1 MSVTMLKKLI
11 LNRRTIPI
19 PVPIRNL
26 EEVLVWIDQT
36 FRRGDQAVTK
46 IMIDRKDITEA
57 PTASLDFKKILFTA
71 ESHVEIQ
78 LESAAEL
85 SIQSLDTV
93 RNLSLVLERG
103 LKPCAVNCYQTMQ
116 AKVPTDIEPLQNDL
130 VLIASLMSHFL
141 DLVEIDRVHLK
152 TFKEDHGT
160 LEKIIV
166 ALKMAKANSDWKAYA
181 SILLNQ
187 LEPLIRQVIQEAGD
201 LQGLIFALRT
211 EQQRPATRY

>member
-1 MSVTMLKKLI
+1 MLKKLL
-11 LNRRTIPI
+11 LNRRAIPI
-19 PVPIRNL
+19 PVPLRDL

-46 IMIDRKDITEA
+46 IVIDGRDLTEA
-57 PTASLDFKKILFTA
+57 PAASLDFKKILFTP

-93 RNLSLVLERG
+93 RNLSLVLERS
-103 LKPCAVNCYQTMQ
+103 LKPCAVNCYQTMPS
-116 AKVPTDIEPLQNDL
+116 KVPSEIEAIHNDL
-130 VLIASLMSHFL
+130 VLIGNLMRHFL

-152 TFKEDHGT
+152 TFKEDHGI
-160 LEKIIV
+160 LEKIIA
-166 ALKMAKANSDWKAYA
+166 ALKSARSNSDWKAYA

-211 EQQRPATRY
+211 EQQRPASRY